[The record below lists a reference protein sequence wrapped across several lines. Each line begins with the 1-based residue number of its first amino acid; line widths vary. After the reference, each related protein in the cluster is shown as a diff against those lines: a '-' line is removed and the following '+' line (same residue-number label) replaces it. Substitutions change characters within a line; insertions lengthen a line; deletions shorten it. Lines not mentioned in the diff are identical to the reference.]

1 MAMKKTNKISQGRQK
16 IPIAKIAKRTNLQVT
31 FSKRRSGLF
40 KKASELCTLCGVEV
54 AIIVFSPANKPYS
67 FGHPDVDSLIDR
79 FLARNPNYNNF
90 LADPYC
96 QQLGEAHKNATAHEL
111 NMHLTSI
118 SNQIE
123 AERKDGE
130 SLEKMSKASECWW
143 ENPVDE
149 LGPDELRTLK
159 AAIEELKKNVNE
171 QANRILTESSNTSSI
186 AHNNSSSFSLMNN
199 AHHYSKNSP
208 SSNQVGSDSINIP
221 RAYDF
226 GFAGDIG
233 LF

>member
-1 MAMKKTNKISQGRQK
+1 MTMKKSNRSSQGRQK

-67 FGHPDVDSLIDR
+67 FCHPDVDSLIDR
-79 FLARNPNYNNF
+79 FLARNPNFNMS
-90 LADPYC
+90 LSDSC

-111 NMHLTSI
+111 NMQLTRI
-118 SNQIE
+118 SNQVE
-123 AERKDGE
+123 TERKLGE
-130 SLEKMSKASECWW
+130 SLDKMSKTSECWW

-149 LGPDELRTLK
+149 LGLDELRILQ
-159 AAIEELKKNVNE
+159 AALEELKKNLNE
-171 QANRILTESSNTSSI
+171 QTNRIWMESSNTTNI
-186 AHNNSSSFSLMNN
+186 ANNSSSFFMTNN
-199 AHHYSKNSP
+199 GHHLSKNSSP
-208 SSNQVGSDSINIP
+208 RSDQVGSDYIDIP

-226 GFAGDIG
+226 GFAGNIG